1 MVELNKNNYRIAQKA
16 SLNKY
21 NYSEKHKKRKKAK
34 TKTNR
39 KPDKFR
45 LKLHYLEVKQLKNKT
60 NKISNRKLKHL
71 KQLLETTELPKSYK
85 RPS

>member
-1 MVELNKNNYRIAQKA
+1 MAELNKTNYRIAQKA
-16 SLNKY
+16 SLKKY
-21 NYSEKHKKRKKAK
+21 NYSEKHKIRKKAK

-45 LKLHYLEVKQLKNKT
+45 LKLHYLEVKQLKIQT

-71 KQLLETTELPKSYK
+71 KQLLETTELPKGYK

>member
-1 MVELNKNNYRIAQKA
+1 MAELNKNNYRLAQKA

-21 NYSEKHKKRKKAK
+21 NYSEKHKIRKKAK

-45 LKLHYLEVKQLKNKT
+45 LKIHYLEVKQLKIKT
-60 NKISNRKLKHL
+60 NKNSNRKLKHL
-71 KQLLETTELPKSYK
+71 KQLLETTELPKCYK